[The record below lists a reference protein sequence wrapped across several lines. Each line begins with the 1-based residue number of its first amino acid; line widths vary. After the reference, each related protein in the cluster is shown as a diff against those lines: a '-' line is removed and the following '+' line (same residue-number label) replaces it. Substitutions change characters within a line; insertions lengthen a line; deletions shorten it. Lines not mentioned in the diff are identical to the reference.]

1 MKIINF
7 DMLRKMAAVSRPQIE
22 PTPERL
28 ENARKIVRGLLAA
41 AGYIENR
48 NGRAIDYMARY
59 RIGREDARKDP
70 ADRCDMPKKGLWI
83 PGHLGT
89 GKTTVLWVMSAA
101 WRIPYCDA
109 PGIMLKFAA
118 EGAEAVIQDT
128 CGIEACYQD
137 IIIDDLG
144 AEGEARRYGATLDI
158 PMLILERYKIW
169 RLHGSRTHFA
179 TNLDKTQ
186 IVTRYGERIHDRL
199 QEMCEVVPMEG
210 NSHRKGGGART
221 KPTGE

>member
-7 DMLRKMAAVSRPQIE
+7 DMLRATAAVSRPQIE

-28 ENARKIVRGLLAA
+28 ENARKIVRGFLRA
-41 AGYIENR
+41 AGYTQNLNAKI
-48 NGRAIDYMARY
+48 IDYMARY
-59 RIGREDARKDP
+59 RIGKEDVRKDQ
-70 ADRCDMPKKGLWI
+70 AERCEMPKKGLWI

-89 GKTTVLWVMSAA
+89 GKTTVLWTMSAA

-118 EGAEAVIQDT
+118 EGAETVIQDI
-128 CGIEACYQD
+128 CGAEARYQD

-144 AEGEARRYGATLDI
+144 AEGETRRFGAMLDI
-158 PMLILERYKIW
+158 PMLIMGRYKVW

-179 TNLDKTQ
+179 TNLDRTQ
-186 IVTRYGERIHDRL
+186 IVAMYGERVHDRL

-210 NSHRKGGGART
+210 SSHRKGGGA
-221 KPTGE
+221 